1 MAKTYRAPVL
11 YTKRKNPWLYHIVF
25 TILLKEL
32 VQPSPEPQPV
42 APSTET
48 LPLGLSRTFL
58 PPLHLDTI
66 ESVPMGIVA
75 NKVYRIQEELDLS
88 VISSAWVSRSCCWPR
103 ARGCIN
109 MKDNRIWGQRRLNR
123 RNLMPAPVRARP
135 STSIPRA

>member
-58 PPLHLDTI
+58 PPLHASMTTNHDPQTQAHYQ
-66 ESVPMGIVA
+66 SS
-75 NKVYRIQEELDLS
+75 ELDKNLEGDHMS
-88 VISSAWVSRSCCWPR
+88 WDNDIDDFSSLEFPPSYNRELLPLAEPR
-103 ARGCIN
+103 EQTLGSPQGHGSPMVTHRFE
-109 MKDNRIWGQRRLNR
+109 
-123 RNLMPAPVRARP
+123 
-135 STSIPRA
+135 